1 MPLAKLTGPCYV
13 TYVFTDMGPDYE
25 YLFFGC
31 VLFCCFD
38 ALQVATNHH
47 GLPRANHAVVA
58 PYPGA
63 LHTTRSDVVINNH
76 TEKRFMRKRGKQ
88 ETVLLPAAAYHFYHS
103 ILSRFSVAFHFL
115 MSMIRGCRDSGVCT
129 SIIRILRV
137 SGSQDTVTQGT
148 YYPGSYIFLAAWTN
162 PHSSF

>member
-1 MPLAKLTGPCYV
+1 MYYFV
-13 TYVFTDMGPDYE
+13 
-25 YLFFGC
+25 
-31 VLFCCFD
+31 VLD

-137 SGSQDTVTQGT
+137 SGSQVTGHSHT
-148 YYPGSYIFLAAWTN
+148 GYLLPGIIHIPGRVDQSTFIILIKIIIIHPVPNPNFRFLD
-162 PHSSF
+162 F